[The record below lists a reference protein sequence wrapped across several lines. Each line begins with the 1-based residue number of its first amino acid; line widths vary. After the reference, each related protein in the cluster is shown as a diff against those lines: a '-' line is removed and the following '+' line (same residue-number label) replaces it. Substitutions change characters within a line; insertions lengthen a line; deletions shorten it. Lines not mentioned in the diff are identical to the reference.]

1 MKLATLIDGTRDG
14 KLAVVSRDLTRAR
27 PATSIARRLQDAL
40 DDWPNA
46 APRLDD
52 LYRQVNSGSTPGDI
66 PFNPVACM
74 APLPRAFHWVD
85 GSAYLNHVE
94 LVRKARGATMP
105 PEFLVDPL
113 MYQGNSGRFLGPR
126 EPIVIADEA
135 WGTDLEGE
143 VAVVTDDVPMQVT
156 PDAARRHIKLL
167 MLVNDVSLRSLIPQ
181 ELAKQFGFLQSKPG
195 PAFSPV
201 AATPDELG
209 AAWDGGKVSLPLVVH
224 VNGKLVGRANAGVD
238 LQFDFG
244 QLIAHDAK
252 TRPLPAGSIIGSG
265 TVSNRDRSV
274 GWSCIAEQRMIETI
288 DFGQPKT
295 PFLKVG
301 DTIRIEMFDSA
312 GQSIFGAIEQ
322 SVARFVRS
330 PS

>member
-14 KLAVVSRDLTRAR
+14 KLAVVSRDLARAM
-27 PATSIARRLQDAL
+27 PVPQIARRLQDAL
-40 DDWPNA
+40 DDWA
-46 APRLDD
+46 ALAPKLEEAART
-52 LYRQVNSGSTPGDI
+52 VNSSGGI
-66 PFNPVACM
+66 PFNPIACM
-74 APLPRAFHWVD
+74 SPLPRAYHWVD

-126 EPIVIADEA
+126 EPIVVADET

-143 VAVVTDDVPMQVT
+143 VAVVTDDVPMQCSSEK
-156 PDAARRHIKLL
+156 ARTHIKLL
-167 MLVNDVSLRSLIPQ
+167 MLVNDVSLRGLIPA

-201 AATPDELG
+201 AVTPDELG
-209 AAWDGGKVSLPLVVH
+209 GAWDGGKLSLPLQVRISGNEV
-224 VNGKLVGRANAGVD
+224 GKANAGVD

-265 TVSNRDRSV
+265 TISNRDRSA
-274 GWSCIAEQRMIETI
+274 GWSCLAEQRMIETI
-288 DFGQPKT
+288 ESGKPIT
-295 PFLKVG
+295 PFLKFG
-301 DTIRIEMFDSA
+301 DVVRIEMLDSS

-322 SVARFVRS
+322 TVS
-330 PS
+330 PWAGKDR

>member
-14 KLAVVSRDLTRAR
+14 KLAVVSRDLARAL
-27 PATSIARRLQDAL
+27 PVPQIARRLQDAL
-40 DDWPNA
+40 DDWASTVAKLEDA
-46 APRLDD
+46 ART
-52 LYRQVNSGSTPGDI
+52 VNSGGGN
-66 PFNPVACM
+66 PFNPIACM
-74 APLPRAFHWVD
+74 SPLSRAYHWVD

-126 EPIVIADEA
+126 EPIVVADEA

-143 VAVVTDDVPMQVT
+143 VAVITDDVPMQCT
-156 PDAARRHIKLL
+156 AEMARTHIKLL
-167 MLVNDVSLRSLIPQ
+167 MLVNDVSLRGLIPA

-201 AATPDELG
+201 AVTPDELSD
-209 AAWDGGKVSLPLVVH
+209 AWDGAKLNLPLQVRI
-224 VNGKLVGRANAGVD
+224 NGQQVGKANAGVD

-265 TVSNRDRSV
+265 TISNRDRTA
-274 GWSCIAEQRMIETI
+274 GWSCLAEQRMIETI
-288 DFGQPKT
+288 ETGKPIT
-295 PFLKVG
+295 PFLKFG
-301 DTIRIEMFDSA
+301 DVVRIEMLDLS

-322 SVARFVRS
+322 TVTCWAGNDR
-330 PS
+330 

>member
-14 KLAVVSRDLTRAR
+14 KLAVVSRDLTRAL
-27 PATSIARRLQDAL
+27 PVPQIARRLQDAL
-40 DDWPNA
+40 DDWPTMAPKLEEAARNVNNA
-46 APRLDD
+46 
-52 LYRQVNSGSTPGDI
+52 GGI
-66 PFNPVACM
+66 PFNPIACM
-74 APLPRAFHWVD
+74 SPLPRAYHWVD

-143 VAVVTDDVPMQVT
+143 VAVITDDVPMQVSPT
-156 PDAARRHIKLL
+156 DARKRIKLL
-167 MLVNDVSLRSLIPQ
+167 MLVNDVSLRNLIPQ
-181 ELAKQFGFLQSKPG
+181 ELGKQFGFLQSKPG

-201 AATPDELG
+201 AVTPDELG
-209 AAWDGGKVSLPLVVH
+209 EAWDGAKLSLPLVIH
-224 VNGKLVGRANAGVD
+224 INGKPVGRANAGVD

-252 TRPLPAGSIIGSG
+252 TRALPAGSIIGSG
-265 TVSNRDRSV
+265 TISNRDRTV
-274 GWSCIAEQRMIETI
+274 GWSCLAEQRMIETI
-288 DFGQPKT
+288 DTGKPVT
-295 PFLKVG
+295 PFLKFG
-301 DTIRIEMFDSA
+301 DVVRIEMFDAA

-322 SVARFVRS
+322 TVTQFQRS
-330 PS
+330 AS

>member
-14 KLAVVSRDLTRAR
+14 KLAVVSRDLARAL
-27 PATSIARRLQDAL
+27 PVPQIARRLQDAL
-40 DDWPNA
+40 DDWASTATKLEDA
-46 APRLDD
+46 ART
-52 LYRQVNSGSTPGDI
+52 VNSGGGN
-66 PFNPVACM
+66 PFNPIACM
-74 APLPRAFHWVD
+74 SPLPRAYHWVD

-126 EPIVIADEA
+126 EPIVVADEA

-143 VAVVTDDVPMQVT
+143 VAVITDDVPMQCT
-156 PDAARRHIKLL
+156 PEIARTHIKLL
-167 MLVNDVSLRSLIPQ
+167 MLVNDVSLRGLIPA

-201 AATPDELG
+201 AVTPDELG
-209 AAWDGGKVSLPLVVH
+209 HAWDGGKLNLPLQVRI
-224 VNGKLVGRANAGVD
+224 NGNEVGKANAGVD

-265 TVSNRDRSV
+265 TISNRDRTA
-274 GWSCIAEQRMIETI
+274 GWSCLAEQRMIETI
-288 DFGQPKT
+288 ESGKPIT
-295 PFLKVG
+295 PFLKFG
-301 DTIRIEMFDSA
+301 DVVRIEMADSS

-322 SVARFVRS
+322 TVTRWAGNDR
-330 PS
+330 

>member
-14 KLAVVSRDLTRAR
+14 KLAIVSRDLTRAL
-27 PATSIARRLQDAL
+27 PVPHIARRLQDAL
-40 DDWPNA
+40 DDWA
-46 APRLDD
+46 AVAPKLEEVSRN
-52 LYRQVNSGSTPGDI
+52 VNIDGGI
-66 PFNPVACM
+66 PFNPIACM
-74 APLPRAFHWVD
+74 SPLPRAYHWVD

-126 EPIVIADEA
+126 EPIVVADEA
-135 WGTDLEGE
+135 WGVDLEGE
-143 VAVVTDDVPMQVT
+143 VAVITDDVPMQIS
-156 PDAARRHIKLL
+156 PEAARKHIKLS
-167 MLVNDVSLRSLIPQ
+167 MLVNDVSLRSLIPA

-201 AATPDELG
+201 AVTPDELG
-209 AAWDGGKVSLPLVVH
+209 DAWDGAKLSLPLVVH
-224 VNGKLVGRANAGVD
+224 INGKQVGRANAGVD

-252 TRPLPAGSIIGSG
+252 ARPLPAGSIIGSG
-265 TVSNRDRSV
+265 TVSNRDRAA
-274 GWSCIAEQRMIETI
+274 GWSCLAEQRMIETI
-288 DFGQPKT
+288 DAGKPIT
-295 PFLKVG
+295 PFLKFG
-301 DTIRIEMFDSA
+301 DVVRIEMFDTA

-322 SVARFVRS
+322 TVS
-330 PS
+330 PFAGTKR

>member
-14 KLAVVSRDLTRAR
+14 KLAVVSRDLARAL
-27 PATSIARRLQDAL
+27 PVPQIARRLQDAL
-40 DDWPNA
+40 DDWASTATKLEDA
-46 APRLDD
+46 ART
-52 LYRQVNSGSTPGDI
+52 VNSGGGN
-66 PFNPVACM
+66 PFNPIACM
-74 APLPRAFHWVD
+74 SPLPRAYHWVD

-126 EPIVIADEA
+126 EPIVVADEA

-143 VAVVTDDVPMQVT
+143 VAVITDDVPMQCT
-156 PDAARRHIKLL
+156 PEIARTHIKLL
-167 MLVNDVSLRSLIPQ
+167 MLVNDVSLRGLIPA

-201 AATPDELG
+201 AVTPDELG
-209 AAWDGGKVSLPLVVH
+209 HAWDGGKLNLPLQVRI
-224 VNGKLVGRANAGVD
+224 NGNEVGMANAGVD

-265 TVSNRDRSV
+265 TISNRDRTA
-274 GWSCIAEQRMIETI
+274 GWSCLAEQRMIETI
-288 DFGQPKT
+288 ESGKPIT
-295 PFLKVG
+295 PFLKFG
-301 DTIRIEMFDSA
+301 DVVRIEMADSS

-322 SVARFVRS
+322 TVTRWAGND
-330 PS
+330 

>member
-14 KLAVVSRDLTRAR
+14 KLAVVSRDLTRAQ
-27 PATSIARRLQDAL
+27 PVPKIARRLQDAL
-40 DDWPNA
+40 DDWANLHPKLEDVSKQLNA
-46 APRLDD
+46 NA
-52 LYRQVNSGSTPGDI
+52 QVTHI

-74 APLPRAFHWVD
+74 SPLPRAFHWVD

-143 VAVVTDDVPMQVT
+143 VAVITDDVPMQVA
-156 PDAARRHIKLL
+156 PADALKHIQLL
-167 MLVNDVSLRSLIPQ
+167 MLVNDVSLRGLIPQ
-181 ELAKQFGFLQSKPG
+181 ELGKQFGFLQSKPG

-201 AATPDELG
+201 AVTPDELG
-209 AAWDGGKVSLPLVVH
+209 SDWDGAKVNLPLIVH
-224 VNGKLVGRANAGVD
+224 VNGKEVGRANAATD

-265 TVSNRDRSV
+265 TISNRDRAV

-288 DFGQPKT
+288 DGGKPVT

-301 DTIRIEMFDSA
+301 DTVRIEMLDTQ

-322 SVARFVRS
+322 SVARFTEN
-330 PS
+330 

>member
-14 KLAVVSRDLTRAR
+14 KLAVVSRDLARAL
-27 PATSIARRLQDAL
+27 PVQQIARRLQDAL
-40 DDWPNA
+40 DDWASMATKLEDA
-46 APRLDD
+46 ART
-52 LYRQVNSGSTPGDI
+52 VNSGGGN
-66 PFNPVACM
+66 PFNPIACM
-74 APLPRAFHWVD
+74 SPLPRAYHWVD

-126 EPIVIADEA
+126 EPIVVADEA

-143 VAVVTDDVPMQVT
+143 VAVITDDVPMQCT
-156 PDAARRHIKLL
+156 PEIARTHIKLL
-167 MLVNDVSLRSLIPQ
+167 MLVNDVSLRGLIPA

-201 AATPDELG
+201 AVTPDELG
-209 AAWDGGKVSLPLVVH
+209 HAWDGGKLNLPLQVRI
-224 VNGKLVGRANAGVD
+224 NGNEVGKANAGVD

-265 TVSNRDRSV
+265 TISNRDRTA
-274 GWSCIAEQRMIETI
+274 GWSCLAEQRMIETI
-288 DFGQPKT
+288 ESGKPVT
-295 PFLKVG
+295 PFLKFG
-301 DTIRIEMFDSA
+301 DVVRIEMADSS

-322 SVARFVRS
+322 TVTRWAGNDR
-330 PS
+330 